1 MSASARR
8 AADAEEGS
16 TNLGCLQ
23 RQNHRSRV
31 FILTLPSL
39 FPSLIPSICPSLP
52 PSLCPSSPL
61 RLSHIPTV
69 TERRRGGHE
78 KLRREERTRDV
89 HVYKQIFKKCIKR
102 ANIKRQSR
110 LVTRQAGKILIEIE
124 NKCDRSYLR
133 LLKVFTGKGV
143 CDLFIYICG

>member
-16 TNLGCLQ
+16 ANLGCLQ

-61 RLSHIPTV
+61 RLSHIPTA

-78 KLRREERTRDV
+78 KLRREERTSDV
-89 HVYKQIFKKCIKR
+89 HVYKRIFKTCIKR
-102 ANIKRQSR
+102 ANIKSR
-110 LVTRQAGKILIEIE
+110 PVTRQARKTVIKTE
-124 NKCDRSYLR
+124 NKCDRSHLR

-143 CDLFIYICG
+143 CDLFIYIFG